1 MTNIFTC
8 DILSLVEFPMATTN
22 ANQALPSVVPASTIE
37 LAIPDWE
44 GEGRGSMS
52 TGVIRASP
60 ALLLM
65 FIDALR
71 SR

>member
-44 GEGRGSMS
+44 GRGSMS